1 MHCIKD
7 TSVWAFFYL
16 RRDTLMAKKP
26 TYEKLAQR
34 VRELERE
41 ALESKRAEEVL
52 RECEKKFRDFADSL
66 PETVYETDAE
76 GNVTFFNRT
85 GRQVFGYTLEDFA
98 EGLDPFQLFLPED
111 RDRAR
116 QNLHRTLSGIP
127 GSSVRYAGLRKDG
140 SIIPVIIRAN
150 PVMDKDKCVGTRGL
164 VIDISD
170 QKGAEDTARES
181 EERLRQI
188 VQNMPVMLDA
198 LDEDNRI
205 LVWNKECERVTG
217 YSAEEMIGVSNVLEI
232 LYPDKEYLSRVLAEW
247 AERGDEFYNWE
258 INLTCKNGTV
268 RTVAWSNISK
278 RLPIPGW
285 KSWAIGVD
293 VSERKQAEEALR
305 RERDKLQEALAKIK
319 VLSEWYASYL
329 RSV

>member
-1 MHCIKD
+1 
-7 TSVWAFFYL
+7 
-16 RRDTLMAKKP
+16 MAKKP
-26 TYEKLAQR
+26 TYE
-34 VRELERE
+34 ELEKRIKGLEKE
-41 ALESKRAEEVL
+41 ALERKRTQEAL
-52 RECEKKFRDFADSL
+52 RECEKNFRDFADSL

-127 GSSVRYAGLRKDG
+127 GSPVRYTGLRKDG
-140 SIIPVIIRAN
+140 SIIPVIIHAN
-150 PVMDKDKCVGTRGL
+150 PLMDKDKCVGTRGL

-205 LVWNKECERVTG
+205 LVWNRECERVTG

-232 LYPDKEYLSRVLAEW
+232 LYPDKEYLSMVLAEW

-258 INLTCKNGTV
+258 INLTCKNGRV

-278 RLPIPGW
+278 RFPIPGW

>member
-1 MHCIKD
+1 
-7 TSVWAFFYL
+7 
-16 RRDTLMAKKP
+16 MAKKP
-26 TYEKLAQR
+26 TYEELEQR

-41 ALESKRAEEVL
+41 ALELKRTQEAL
-52 RECEKKFRDFADSL
+52 RECEKKFREFADSL
-66 PETVYETDAE
+66 PETVYETDGV
-76 GNVTFFNRT
+76 GNVTFFNRA

-98 EGLDPFQLFLPED
+98 GGLDPFQLFLPED

-127 GSSVRYAGLRKDG
+127 GSPVRYTGLRKDG

-164 VIDISD
+164 VIDLSE

-205 LVWNKECERVTG
+205 LVWNRECERVTG

-258 INLTCKNGTV
+258 INLTCKDGRV

-293 VSERKQAEEALR
+293 VSQRKQAEEALR

>member
-1 MHCIKD
+1 
-7 TSVWAFFYL
+7 
-16 RRDTLMAKKP
+16 MAKKP
-26 TYEKLAQR
+26 TYKELEKR

-41 ALESKRAEEVL
+41 ALEGKRAAEAL
-52 RECEKKFRDFADSL
+52 RECEKRFRDFADSL

-85 GRQVFGYTLEDFA
+85 GRQVFGCTLEDFA
-98 EGLDPFQLFLPED
+98 EGLDPFQLFLLED

-116 QNLHRTLSGIP
+116 QNLNRTLSGIP
-127 GSSVRYAGLRKDG
+127 GSPVGYRLLRKDG
-140 SIIPVIIRAN
+140 SIIPVIVHAN
-150 PVMDKDKCVGTRGL
+150 PLMDKGKCVGTRGL

-205 LVWNKECERVTG
+205 LVWNRECERVTG
-217 YSAEEMIGVSNVLEI
+217 YSAEEMTGVSNILEI

-258 INLTCKNGTV
+258 INLTCKDGTV

-278 RLPIPGW
+278 RFPIPGW